1 MITRLVT
8 MVCAAAVVGALA
20 GCGASSPSGGSSGG
34 NNGGNGNNG
43 GAIAAPSCDL
53 VPGSMVNA
61 ALGTHVGDPSSQS
74 LDNTIV
80 VCTYSPT
87 SGIGTVIIR
96 IQTDRTDADFT
107 SARAASDTQGIKTS
121 DLPGFEDKA
130 YTSVISAASI
140 TTNTVVALKGT
151 VEILVA
157 SGASFDQEKALEQ
170 QIFAKLS

>member
-1 MITRLVT
+1 

-20 GCGASSPSGGSSGG
+20 GCGGGSPSSSGNASGNTSGNGSGNGGSTTALSC
-34 NNGGNGNNG
+34 
-43 GAIAAPSCDL
+43 AA
-53 VPGSMVNA
+53 VPASMVNA

-74 LDNTIV
+74 LESTIV

-96 IQTDRTDADFT
+96 IQTDRADADFDT
-107 SARAASDTQGIKTS
+107 ARAQSDAQGIKTS

-130 YTSVISAASI
+130 YTSVLKAASI
-140 TTNTVVALKGT
+140 VTNTVVALKGT
-151 VEILVA
+151 VEILVS

-170 QIFAKLS
+170 QIFAKLT

>member
-8 MVCAAAVVGALA
+8 TVCAAAVVGVLA
-20 GCGASSPSGGSSGG
+20 GCGGSTPSGTNSNG
-34 NNGGNGNNG
+34 NGGNGNNG
-43 GAIAAPSCDL
+43 GANAAPTCDL
-53 VPGSMVNA
+53 APASMVNA
-61 ALGTHVGDPSSQS
+61 ALGAHVGDPSSQS

-151 VEILVA
+151 VEILVS

-170 QIFAKLS
+170 QIFAKLT